1 MKQLFLTLTMLA
13 LPLIGFAQQR
23 IDLSGNWTVSL
34 GGNENHSIVLPNTL
48 DGASIGEPNALSP
61 ALTKPQ
67 LSRLTRKHSFIG
79 EAKYQREI
87 TITKEMADKP
97 LELLLERVMWRSRL
111 LIDGQ
116 DAGQMQESLVTPHVF
131 HIKGLTEGKH
141 TLTLIIDN
149 RKLHEISVDNLAHS
163 YTNDTQIMWNGVL
176 GRMELN
182 VAPVITDVQVYPD
195 IEKQQ
200 VSIKVKGSA
209 ADYVFTLDGCNVVP
223 TKVGD
228 GEYVLSINNMK
239 LWDEFTPNLYTLT
252 VSALQ
257 SLPQPKSKRQTVSHL
272 SPLTSHF
279 SVSFGMRSFKA
290 KGNRLLIN
298 GNPTFLR
305 GTLECC
311 IFPLT
316 GTPPTDERGWMK
328 VFTTARE
335 YGLNHLR
342 FHSWCPPE
350 AAFRVADKM
359 GFYCQ
364 VELPNW
370 SLKVNQ
376 DSATAKFLYQEF
388 DNIIRNYG
396 NHPSL
401 CIISCGNELQPD
413 FKFLNEFTHY
423 MKTQDPRH
431 LYVTSTFTFEKGHGV
446 KQEPEDDIFITQW
459 TDNGWV
465 RGQGVFDEKVPDF
478 KSDYREAAKN
488 ITVPLV
494 SHEIGQYSVY
504 PNIREIEKYSGV
516 LDPLNFKAIRNDLQK
531 KGLLHKADDYLKA
544 SGKLAVILYKEEI
557 ERAMKTPQQ
566 SGFQLLDLHDF
577 PGQGTALVGL
587 LDAFWDSKGLV
598 EPQRFREACAPV
610 VPLAQF
616 DKAVWK
622 ADETFTARVDI
633 ANYSFE
639 SMEGKTISWQLADEM
654 GDVYAEGSGKNI
666 SIILNKV
673 SVAKRFDLIVSIN
686 DTPWRNRWNIWV
698 YPDVIMPQ
706 DKQILVTSNIDE
718 ATKALKKGKK
728 VLFSPKKETVKGLE
742 GKFLPVFW
750 SPVHFPKQ
758 AGTMGLLCDPR
769 HPALAHFPTD
779 MHSDWQWWNLVK
791 RSRVMVLDSIA
802 PVSPIVESVDN
813 FVNNRRL
820 AQVFEAKVGKGSLI
834 FSSIDLLTDAHLPE
848 LRQMQYSLIKYMQ
861 SSEFHPSSEIS
872 VPQLRSLLLNE
883 ATEQNTGAT
892 SIYD

>member
-1 MKQLFLTLTMLA
+1 MKKCITFALLA
-13 LPLIGFAQQR
+13 LPLFVFAQQR
-23 IDLSGNWTVSL
+23 LDLSGEWKVSL
-34 GGNENHSIVLPNTL
+34 NNSGDQTIMLPNTL
-48 DGASIGEPNALSP
+48 DGAGIGEPNTLSP

-87 TITKEMADKP
+87 TITKEMAGKP

-116 DAGQMQESLVTPHVF
+116 DAGQIQESLVSPHVF

-141 TLTLIIDN
+141 TLTLFIDN

-182 VAPVITDVQVYPD
+182 VAPVITDVQIYPD

-200 VSIKVKGSA
+200 VSIKVRGSA
-209 ADYVFTLDGCNVVP
+209 ADYGFTLDGCSVVP

-228 GEYVLSINNMK
+228 GEYVLPISNMK

-252 VSALQ
+252 ATTLPSS
-257 SLPQPKSKRQTVSHL
+257 SL
-272 SPLTSHF
+272 

-413 FKFLNEFTHY
+413 FKFLNELTLY

-465 RGQGVFDEKVPDF
+465 RGQGVFDERVPDF

-544 SGKLAVILYKEEI
+544 SGKLAVILYKEEM
-557 ERAMKTPQQ
+557 ERAMRTPQQ

-610 VPLAQF
+610 VPLALF

-633 ANYSFE
+633 ANYSLE
-639 SMEGKTISWQLADEM
+639 SMEGKTICWQLADEM
-654 GDVYAEGSGKNI
+654 GDIYTEGTGRDI
-666 SIILNKV
+666 SIQLNRLEE
-673 SVAKRFDLIVSIN
+673 AKRFELIVSIQ

-698 YPDVIMPQ
+698 YPEVVLPQ
-706 DKQILVTSNIDE
+706 DKQILVTTNIDE
-718 ATKALKKGKK
+718 ALKALNKGKK
-728 VLFSPKKETVKGLE
+728 VLLSPKKETVKGLE

-758 AGTMGLLCDPR
+758 AVTMGLLCDPR

-834 FSSIDLLTDAHLPE
+834 FSSIDLLTDSNLPE
-848 LRQMQYSLIKYMQ
+848 IRQMQYSLLRYMQ
-861 SSEFHPSSEIS
+861 STEFHPSTSLSES
-872 VPQLRSLLLNE
+872 QLRSLLLNE
-883 ATEQNTGAT
+883 ATEQKTGAT

>member
-1 MKQLFLTLTMLA
+1 MKKCITFALLA
-13 LPLIGFAQQR
+13 LPLFVFAQQR
-23 IDLSGNWTVSL
+23 LDLSGEWKVSL
-34 GGNENHSIVLPNTL
+34 NNRGNQTIMLPNTL
-48 DGASIGEPNALSP
+48 DGAGIGEPNTLSP

-87 TITKEMADKP
+87 TITKEMAGKP

-116 DAGQMQESLVTPHVF
+116 DAGQIQESLVSPHVF

-141 TLTLIIDN
+141 TLTLFIDN

-182 VAPVITDVQVYPD
+182 VAPVITDVQIYPD

-200 VSIKVKGSA
+200 VSIKVRGSA
-209 ADYVFTLDGCNVVP
+209 ADYGFTLDGCSVVP

-228 GEYVLSINNMK
+228 GEYVLPISNMK

-252 VSALQ
+252 ATTLPSS
-257 SLPQPKSKRQTVSHL
+257 SL
-272 SPLTSHF
+272 

-316 GTPPTDERGWMK
+316 GTPPTDVRGWMK

-413 FKFLNEFTHY
+413 FKFLNELTLY

-465 RGQGVFDEKVPDF
+465 RGQGVFDERVPDF

-504 PNIREIEKYSGV
+504 PNIKEIDKYTGI

-633 ANYSFE
+633 ANYSLE
-639 SMEGKTISWQLADEM
+639 SMEGKTICWQLTDEM

-666 SIILNKV
+666 SISLNKV
-673 SVAKRFDLIVSIN
+673 SEAKRFELIVSIK

-706 DKQILVTSNIDE
+706 DKKILVTSNIDE
-718 ATKALKKGKK
+718 AMKALNKGKK

-820 AQVFEAKVGKGSLI
+820 AQVFETKVGKGSLI
-834 FSSIDLLTDAHLPE
+834 FSSIDLLTDSNLPE
-848 LRQMQYSLIKYMQ
+848 IRQMQYSLLRYMQ
-861 SSEFHPSSEIS
+861 STEFHPSTSLSES
-872 VPQLRSLLLNE
+872 QLRSLLLNE
-883 ATEQNTGAT
+883 ATEQKTGAT

>member
-1 MKQLFLTLTMLA
+1 MKKLLMTLAWLA
-13 LPLIGFAQQR
+13 LPMALFAQQR
-23 IDLSGNWTVSL
+23 IDLSGEWKVSMV
-34 GGNENHSIVLPNTL
+34 NHPITLPNTL
-48 DGASIGEPNALSP
+48 DGAGIGEPNTLTP

-67 LSRLTRKHSFIG
+67 LLRLTRKHSYIG
-79 EAKYQREI
+79 KASYQREI
-87 TITKEMADKP
+87 TINKEMAGKP

-116 DAGQMQESLVTPHVF
+116 DLGQMQESLVSPHVF
-131 HIKGLTEGKH
+131 SINGLSEGKH
-141 TLTLIIDN
+141 TLTLLIDN
-149 RKLHEISVDNLAHS
+149 NKLHEISVNNLAHS

-176 GRMELN
+176 GRMELS
-182 VAPVITDVQVYPD
+182 VAPAISDVQVYPD
-195 IEKQQ
+195 IDNSRIA
-200 VSIKVKGSA
+200 VKVKA
-209 ADYVFTLDGCNVVP
+209 ENPVFLLDGAQTAA
-223 TKVGD
+223 TKTAD
-228 GEYVLSINNMK
+228 GEYIIPVANMK
-239 LWDEFTPNLYTLT
+239 LWNEFTPNLYSLT
-252 VSALQ
+252 VMAGQ
-257 SLPQPKSKRQTVSHL
+257 QQKTV
-272 SPLTSHF
+272 T
-279 SVSFGMRSFKA
+279 FGMRSFKA

-298 GNPTFLR
+298 GKPTFLR

-413 FKFLNEFTHY
+413 FKFLNELTHY

-431 LYVTSTFTFEKGHGV
+431 LYVTSTFTFEKGHGR

-465 RGQGVFDEKVPDF
+465 RGQGVFDEHVPDF
-478 KSDYREAAKN
+478 KSDYREAAKD
-488 ITVPLV
+488 ITVPLI

-504 PNIREIEKYSGV
+504 PNIREIDKYTGV

-544 SGKLAVILYKEEI
+544 SGKLAAILYKEDM

-610 VPLAQF
+610 VPLAHF

-622 ADETFTARVDI
+622 ANETFTARVDI
-633 ANYSFE
+633 ANYSLE
-639 SMEGKTISWQLADEM
+639 SMEDKTICWQLLDSEGQVYDE
-654 GDVYAEGSGKNI
+654 GEGTYSSLFTLN
-666 SIILNKV
+666 SSLNKV
-673 SVAKRFDLIVSIN
+673 SEAKRLELIVSIK

-698 YPDVIMPQ
+698 YPEVVLPK
-706 DKQILVTSNIDE
+706 DKHILVTSNIGD
-718 ATKALKKGKK
+718 ALKALHHGKK

-758 AGTMGLLCDPR
+758 AATMGLLCDPR
-769 HPALAHFPTD
+769 HPALSEFPTD

-802 PVSPIVESVDN
+802 PVSPIVESIDN

-820 AQVFEAKVGKGSLI
+820 AQVFEAKIGKGSLI

-848 LRQMQYSLIKYMQ
+848 LRQMQYSLLKYMQ
-861 SSEFHPSSEIS
+861 SDEFRPATIITENEF
-872 VPQLRSLLLNE
+872 RSLLLE
-883 ATEQNTGAT
+883 SATEQKTGAT

>member
-1 MKQLFLTLTMLA
+1 MKKCITFALLA
-13 LPLIGFAQQR
+13 LPLFVFAQQR
-23 IDLSGNWTVSL
+23 LDLSGEWKVSL
-34 GGNENHSIVLPNTL
+34 NNRGNQTIMLPNTL
-48 DGASIGEPNALSP
+48 DGAGIGEPNTLSP

-87 TITKEMADKP
+87 TITKEMAGKP

-116 DAGQMQESLVTPHVF
+116 DAGQIQESLVSPHVF

-141 TLTLIIDN
+141 TLTLFIDN

-182 VAPVITDVQVYPD
+182 VAPVITDVQIYPD

-200 VSIKVKGSA
+200 VSIKVRGSA
-209 ADYVFTLDGCNVVP
+209 ADYGFTLDGCSVVP

-228 GEYVLSINNMK
+228 GEYVLPISNMK

-252 VSALQ
+252 ATTLPSS
-257 SLPQPKSKRQTVSHL
+257 SL
-272 SPLTSHF
+272 

-413 FKFLNEFTHY
+413 FKFLNELTLY

-465 RGQGVFDEKVPDF
+465 RGQGVFDERVPDF

-504 PNIREIEKYSGV
+504 PNIKEIDKYTGI

-633 ANYSFE
+633 ANYSLE
-639 SMEGKTISWQLADEM
+639 SMEGKTICWQLTDEM

-666 SIILNKV
+666 SISLNKV
-673 SVAKRFDLIVSIN
+673 SEAKRLELIVSIK

-706 DKQILVTSNIDE
+706 DKKILVTSNIDE
-718 ATKALKKGKK
+718 AMKALNKGKK

-758 AGTMGLLCDPR
+758 VGTMGLLCDPR

-820 AQVFEAKVGKGSLI
+820 AQVFETKVGKGSLI
-834 FSSIDLLTDAHLPE
+834 FSSIDLLTDSNLPE
-848 LRQMQYSLIKYMQ
+848 IRQMQYSLLRYMQ
-861 SSEFHPSSEIS
+861 STEFHPSTSLSES
-872 VPQLRSLLLNE
+872 QLRSLLLNE
-883 ATEQNTGAT
+883 ATEQKTGAT

>member
-97 LELLLERVMWRSRL
+97 LELFLERVMWRSRL

-228 GEYVLSINNMK
+228 GEYVLPISNMK

-820 AQVFEAKVGKGSLI
+820 AKIFEAKVGKGSLI
-834 FSSIDLLTDAHLPE
+834 FSSIDLLTDSNLPE
-848 LRQMQYSLIKYMQ
+848 IRQMQYSLLKYMQ
-861 SSEFHPSSEIS
+861 GSEFHPSSEIS

>member
-1 MKQLFLTLTMLA
+1 MKKCITFALLA
-13 LPLIGFAQQR
+13 LPLFVFAQQR
-23 IDLSGNWTVSL
+23 LDLSGEWKVSL
-34 GGNENHSIVLPNTL
+34 NNRGNQTIMLPNTL
-48 DGASIGEPNALSP
+48 DGAGIGEPNTLSP

-87 TITKEMADKP
+87 TITKEMAGKP

-116 DAGQMQESLVTPHVF
+116 DAGQIQESLVSPHVF

-141 TLTLIIDN
+141 TLTLFIDN

-182 VAPVITDVQVYPD
+182 VAPVITDVQIYPD

-200 VSIKVKGSA
+200 VSIKVRGSA
-209 ADYVFTLDGCNVVP
+209 ADYGFTLDGCSVVP

-228 GEYVLSINNMK
+228 GEYVLPISNMK

-252 VSALQ
+252 ATTLPSS
-257 SLPQPKSKRQTVSHL
+257 SL
-272 SPLTSHF
+272 

-316 GTPPTDERGWMK
+316 GTPPTDERDWMK

-413 FKFLNEFTHY
+413 FKFLNELTLY

-465 RGQGVFDEKVPDF
+465 RGQGVFDERVPDF

-504 PNIREIEKYSGV
+504 PNIKEIDKYTGI

-633 ANYSFE
+633 ANYSLE
-639 SMEGKTISWQLADEM
+639 SMEGKTICWQLTDEM

-666 SIILNKV
+666 SISLNKV
-673 SVAKRFDLIVSIN
+673 SEAKRLELIVSIK

-706 DKQILVTSNIDE
+706 DKKILVTSNIDE
-718 ATKALKKGKK
+718 AMKALNKGKK

-834 FSSIDLLTDAHLPE
+834 FSSIDLLTDSNLPE
-848 LRQMQYSLIKYMQ
+848 IRQMQYSLLRYMQ
-861 SSEFHPSSEIS
+861 STEFHPSTSLSES
-872 VPQLRSLLLNE
+872 QLRSLLLNE
-883 ATEQNTGAT
+883 ATEQKTGAT

>member
-1 MKQLFLTLTMLA
+1 MKKCITFALLA
-13 LPLIGFAQQR
+13 LPLFVFAQQR
-23 IDLSGNWTVSL
+23 LDLSGEWKVSL
-34 GGNENHSIVLPNTL
+34 NNRGNQTIMLPNTL
-48 DGASIGEPNALSP
+48 DGAGIGEPNTLSP

-87 TITKEMADKP
+87 TITKEMAGKP

-116 DAGQMQESLVTPHVF
+116 DAGQIQESLVSPHVF

-141 TLTLIIDN
+141 TLTLFIDN

-182 VAPVITDVQVYPD
+182 VAPVITDVQIYPD

-200 VSIKVKGSA
+200 VSIKVRGSA
-209 ADYVFTLDGCNVVP
+209 ADYGFTLDGCSVVP

-228 GEYVLSINNMK
+228 GEYVLPISNMK

-252 VSALQ
+252 ATTLPSS
-257 SLPQPKSKRQTVSHL
+257 SL
-272 SPLTSHF
+272 

-316 GTPPTDERGWMK
+316 GTPPTDERDWMK

-413 FKFLNEFTHY
+413 FKFLNELTLY

-465 RGQGVFDEKVPDF
+465 RGQGVFDERVPDF

-504 PNIREIEKYSGV
+504 PNIKEIDKYTGI

-633 ANYSFE
+633 ANYSLE
-639 SMEGKTISWQLADEM
+639 SMEGKTICWQLTDEM

-666 SIILNKV
+666 SISLNKV
-673 SVAKRFDLIVSIN
+673 SEAKRLELIVSIK

-706 DKQILVTSNIDE
+706 DKKILVTSNIDE
-718 ATKALKKGKK
+718 AMKALNKGKK

-820 AQVFEAKVGKGSLI
+820 AQVFETKVGKGSLI
-834 FSSIDLLTDAHLPE
+834 FSSIDLLTDSNLPE
-848 LRQMQYSLIKYMQ
+848 IRQMQYSLLRYMQ
-861 SSEFHPSSEIS
+861 STEFHPSTSLSES
-872 VPQLRSLLLNE
+872 QLRSLLLNE
-883 ATEQNTGAT
+883 ATEQKTGAT

>member
-1 MKQLFLTLTMLA
+1 MKKCITFALLA
-13 LPLIGFAQQR
+13 LPLFVFAQQR
-23 IDLSGNWTVSL
+23 LDLSGEWKVSL
-34 GGNENHSIVLPNTL
+34 NNRGNQTIMLPNTL
-48 DGASIGEPNALSP
+48 DGAGIGEPNTLSP

-87 TITKEMADKP
+87 TITKEMAGKP

-116 DAGQMQESLVTPHVF
+116 DAGQIQESLVSPHVF

-141 TLTLIIDN
+141 TLTLFIDN

-182 VAPVITDVQVYPD
+182 VAPVITDVQIYPD

-200 VSIKVKGSA
+200 VSIKVRGSA
-209 ADYVFTLDGCNVVP
+209 ADYGFTLDGCSVVP

-228 GEYVLSINNMK
+228 GEYVLPISNMK

-252 VSALQ
+252 ATTLPSS
-257 SLPQPKSKRQTVSHL
+257 SL
-272 SPLTSHF
+272 

-413 FKFLNEFTHY
+413 FKFLNELTLY

-465 RGQGVFDEKVPDF
+465 RGQGVFDERVPDF

-504 PNIREIEKYSGV
+504 PNIKEIDKYTGI

-633 ANYSFE
+633 ANYSLE
-639 SMEGKTISWQLADEM
+639 SMEGKTICWQLTDEM

-666 SIILNKV
+666 SISLNKV
-673 SVAKRFDLIVSIN
+673 SEAKRFELIVSIK

-706 DKQILVTSNIDE
+706 DKKILVTSNIDE
-718 ATKALKKGKK
+718 AMKALNKGKK

-834 FSSIDLLTDAHLPE
+834 FSSIDLLTDSNLPE
-848 LRQMQYSLIKYMQ
+848 LRQMQYSLLRYMQ
-861 SSEFHPSSEIS
+861 SSEFHPSTSLSES
-872 VPQLRSLLLNE
+872 QLRSLLLNE
-883 ATEQNTGAT
+883 ATEQKTGAT

>member
-1 MKQLFLTLTMLA
+1 MKKFITLALLA
-13 LPLIGFAQQR
+13 LPLFVFAQQR
-23 IDLSGNWTVSL
+23 LDLSGEWKVSL
-34 GGNENHSIVLPNTL
+34 NNSGDQTIMLPNTL
-48 DGASIGEPNALSP
+48 DGAGIGEPNTLSP

-79 EAKYQREI
+79 ESKYQREI
-87 TITKEMADKP
+87 TITKEMAGKP

-116 DAGQMQESLVTPHVF
+116 DAGQIQESLVSPHVF

-141 TLTLIIDN
+141 TLTLFIDN

-182 VAPVITDVQVYPD
+182 VAPVITDVQIYPD

-200 VSIKVKGSA
+200 VSIKVRGSA
-209 ADYVFTLDGCNVVP
+209 ADYGFTLDGCSVVP

-228 GEYVLSINNMK
+228 GEYVLPISNMK

-252 VSALQ
+252 ATTLPSS
-257 SLPQPKSKRQTVSHL
+257 SL
-272 SPLTSHF
+272 

-413 FKFLNEFTHY
+413 FKFLNELTLY

-465 RGQGVFDEKVPDF
+465 RGQGVFDERVPDF

-544 SGKLAVILYKEEI
+544 SGKLAVILYKEEM
-557 ERAMKTPQQ
+557 ERAMRTPQQ

-610 VPLAQF
+610 VPLALF

-633 ANYSFE
+633 ANYSLE
-639 SMEGKTISWQLADEM
+639 SMEGKTICWQLADEM
-654 GDVYAEGSGKNI
+654 GDIYTEGTGRDI
-666 SIILNKV
+666 SIQLNRLEE
-673 SVAKRFDLIVSIN
+673 AKRFELIVSIQ

-698 YPDVIMPQ
+698 YPEVVLPQ
-706 DKQILVTSNIDE
+706 DKQILVTTNIDE
-718 ATKALKKGKK
+718 ALKALNKGKK
-728 VLFSPKKETVKGLE
+728 VLLSPKKETVKGLE

-758 AGTMGLLCDPR
+758 AVTMGLLCDPR

-834 FSSIDLLTDAHLPE
+834 FSSIDLLTDSNLPE
-848 LRQMQYSLIKYMQ
+848 IRQMQYSLLRYMQ
-861 SSEFHPSSEIS
+861 STEFHPSTSLSES
-872 VPQLRSLLLNE
+872 QLRSLLLNE
-883 ATEQNTGAT
+883 ATEQKTGAT

>member
-1 MKQLFLTLTMLA
+1 MKKFITLALLA
-13 LPLIGFAQQR
+13 LPLFVFAQQR
-23 IDLSGNWTVSL
+23 LDLSGEWKVSL
-34 GGNENHSIVLPNTL
+34 NNSGDQTIMLPNTL
-48 DGASIGEPNALSP
+48 DGAGIGEPNTLSP

-87 TITKEMADKP
+87 TITKEMAGKP
-97 LELLLERVMWRSRL
+97 LELLLERVMWLSRL

-116 DAGQMQESLVTPHVF
+116 DAGQIQESLVSPHVF

-141 TLTLIIDN
+141 TLTLFIDN

-182 VAPVITDVQVYPD
+182 VAPVITDVQIYPD

-200 VSIKVKGSA
+200 VSIKVRGSA
-209 ADYVFTLDGCNVVP
+209 ADYGFTLDGCSVVP

-228 GEYVLSINNMK
+228 GEYVLPISNMK

-252 VSALQ
+252 ATTLPSS
-257 SLPQPKSKRQTVSHL
+257 SL
-272 SPLTSHF
+272 

-328 VFTTARE
+328 VFTTVRE

-413 FKFLNEFTHY
+413 FKFLNELTHY

-465 RGQGVFDEKVPDF
+465 RGQGVFDERVPDF

-504 PNIREIEKYSGV
+504 PNIKEIDKYTGI

-531 KGLLHKADDYLKA
+531 KGLLHKANDYLRA

-633 ANYSFE
+633 ANYSLE
-639 SMEGKTISWQLADEM
+639 SMEGKTICWQLADEM

-666 SIILNKV
+666 SISLNKV
-673 SVAKRFDLIVSIN
+673 SEAKRLELIVSIK

-718 ATKALKKGKK
+718 AMKALNKGKK

-820 AQVFEAKVGKGSLI
+820 AQVFEAKVGKGCLI
-834 FSSIDLLTDAHLPE
+834 FSSIDLLTDGNLPE
-848 LRQMQYSLIKYMQ
+848 IRQMQYSLLKYMQ
-861 SSEFHPSSEIS
+861 GSEFHPSASLSES
-872 VPQLRSLLLNE
+872 QLRSLLLNE
-883 ATEQNTGAT
+883 ATEQKSGAT

>member
-1 MKQLFLTLTMLA
+1 MKKFITLALLA
-13 LPLIGFAQQR
+13 LPLFVFAQQR
-23 IDLSGNWTVSL
+23 LDLSGEWKVSL
-34 GGNENHSIVLPNTL
+34 NNSGDQTIMLPNTL
-48 DGASIGEPNALSP
+48 DGAGIGEPNTLSP

-87 TITKEMADKP
+87 TITKEMAGKP

-116 DAGQMQESLVTPHVF
+116 DAGQIQESLVSPHVF

-141 TLTLIIDN
+141 TLTLFIDN
-149 RKLHEISVDNLAHS
+149 RKLHEISVGNLAHS

-182 VAPVITDVQVYPD
+182 VAPVITDVQIYPD

-200 VSIKVKGSA
+200 VSIKVRGSA
-209 ADYVFTLDGCNVVP
+209 ADYGFTLDGCSVVP

-228 GEYVLSINNMK
+228 GEYVLPISNMK

-252 VSALQ
+252 ATTLPSS
-257 SLPQPKSKRQTVSHL
+257 SL
-272 SPLTSHF
+272 

-413 FKFLNEFTHY
+413 FKFLNELTHY

-465 RGQGVFDEKVPDF
+465 RGQGVFDERVPDF

-504 PNIREIEKYSGV
+504 PNIKEIDKYTGI

-531 KGLLHKADDYLKA
+531 KGLLHKANDYLRA

-633 ANYSFE
+633 ANYSLE
-639 SMEGKTISWQLADEM
+639 SMEGKTICWQLADEM

-666 SIILNKV
+666 SISLNKV
-673 SVAKRFDLIVSIN
+673 SEAKRLELIVSIK

-718 ATKALKKGKK
+718 AMKALNKGKK

-834 FSSIDLLTDAHLPE
+834 FSSIDLLTDSDLPE
-848 LRQMQYSLIKYMQ
+848 IRQMQYSLLSYMQ
-861 SSEFHPSSEIS
+861 SSEFHPSQTITE
-872 VPQLRSLLLNE
+872 VDLRNLLLVKS
-883 ATEQNTGAT
+883 TEQKTDAT
-892 SIYD
+892 SIYN

>member
-1 MKQLFLTLTMLA
+1 MKKCITFALLA
-13 LPLIGFAQQR
+13 LPLFVFAQQR
-23 IDLSGNWTVSL
+23 LDLSGEWKVSL
-34 GGNENHSIVLPNTL
+34 NNRGNQTIMLPNTL
-48 DGASIGEPNALSP
+48 DGAGIGEPNTLSP

-87 TITKEMADKP
+87 TITKEMAGKP

-116 DAGQMQESLVTPHVF
+116 DAGQIQESLVSPHVF

-141 TLTLIIDN
+141 TLTLFIDN

-182 VAPVITDVQVYPD
+182 VAPVITDVQIYPD

-200 VSIKVKGSA
+200 VSIKVRGSA
-209 ADYVFTLDGCNVVP
+209 ADYGFTLDGCSVVP

-228 GEYVLSINNMK
+228 GEYVLPISNMK

-252 VSALQ
+252 ATTLPSS
-257 SLPQPKSKRQTVSHL
+257 SL
-272 SPLTSHF
+272 

-316 GTPPTDERGWMK
+316 GTPPTDERDWMK

-335 YGLNHLR
+335 YGINHLR

-413 FKFLNEFTHY
+413 FKFLNELTLY

-465 RGQGVFDEKVPDF
+465 RGQGVFDERVPDF

-504 PNIREIEKYSGV
+504 PNIKEIDKYTGI

-633 ANYSFE
+633 ANYSLE
-639 SMEGKTISWQLADEM
+639 SMEGKTICWQLTDEM

-666 SIILNKV
+666 SISLNKV
-673 SVAKRFDLIVSIN
+673 SEAKRLELIVSIK

-706 DKQILVTSNIDE
+706 DKKILVTSNIDE
-718 ATKALKKGKK
+718 AMKALNKGKK

-820 AQVFEAKVGKGSLI
+820 AQVFETKVGKGSLI
-834 FSSIDLLTDAHLPE
+834 FSSIDLLTDSNLPE
-848 LRQMQYSLIKYMQ
+848 IRQMQYSLLRYMQ
-861 SSEFHPSSEIS
+861 STEFHPSTSLSES
-872 VPQLRSLLLNE
+872 QLRSLLLNE
-883 ATEQNTGAT
+883 ATEQKTGAT

>member
-1 MKQLFLTLTMLA
+1 MMKKLFLGILSLMLPV
-13 LPLIGFAQQR
+13 LVSAQQYL
-23 IDLSGNWTVSL
+23 DLSGEWTVSI
-34 GGNENHSIVLPNTL
+34 GKGNQRIVLPNTL
-48 DGASIGEPNALSP
+48 DGAGIGEPNM
-61 ALTKPQ
+61 LTPMLQKPQ
-67 LSRLTRKHSFIG
+67 LSRLTRKYSFIG
-79 EAKYQREI
+79 IATYQREI
-87 TITKEMADKP
+87 TINAEMANKP
-97 LELLLERVMWRSRL
+97 LQLMLERVMWRSRL
-111 LIDGQ
+111 QIDGK
-116 DAGQMQESLVTPHVF
+116 DLGQMQESLTSPHLF
-131 HIKGLTEGKH
+131 YIKEGLREGKH
-141 TLTLIIDN
+141 TLTLTIDN
-149 RKLHEISVDNLAHS
+149 SKLHDISVDNLAHS

-176 GRMELN
+176 GKMELS
-182 VAPVITDVQVYPD
+182 VAPIITDVQVYPD
-195 IEKQQ
+195 IEQQ
-200 VSIKVKGSA
+200 QISVLVKGITKP
-209 ADYVFTLDGCNVVP
+209 VFSLDGRDVAPVY
-223 TKVGD
+223 VSGD
-228 GEYVLSINNMK
+228 KYVLPISNMRT
-239 LWDEFTPNLYTLT
+239 WSEFDPYLYTLDVKYGGQTKT
-252 VSALQ
+252 V
-257 SLPQPKSKRQTVSHL
+257 T
-272 SPLTSHF
+272 
-279 SVSFGMRSFKA
+279 FGMRSFKA
-290 KGNRLLIN
+290 DGNRLLIN
-298 GNPTFLR
+298 GHPTFLR

-311 IFPLT
+311 VFPLT

-328 VFTTARE
+328 VFTIARE

-370 SLKVNQ
+370 SLTVNK
-376 DSATAKFLYQEF
+376 DSATARFLYTEF

-413 FKFLNEFTHY
+413 FMFLNELTHY
-423 MKTQDPRH
+423 MKTRDPRH
-431 LYVTSTFTFEKGHGV
+431 LYVTSTFTFEKGHG
-446 KQEPEDDIFITQW
+446 KRQEPEDDIFITQW

-465 RGQGVFDEKVPDF
+465 RGQGVFDEHVPDF

-504 PNIREIEKYSGV
+504 PNIKEIDKYTGV

-531 KGLLHKADDYLKA
+531 KDLLHKADDYLMA
-544 SGKLAVILYKEEI
+544 SGKLAAILYKEEI

-622 ADETFTARVDI
+622 ADETFTAKVDI

-639 SMEGKTISWQLADEM
+639 SMNNKTISWQLVDEAGDIYADGTGEKI
-654 GDVYAEGSGKNI
+654 AI
-666 SIILNKV
+666 PLNKV
-673 SVAKRFDLIVSIN
+673 EKAKRLELVVSIK

-698 YPDVIMPQ
+698 YPEVSIPQ
-706 DKQILVTSNIDE
+706 DKQLLITADINE
-718 ATKALKKGKK
+718 AMKALASGKK
-728 VLFSPKKETVKGLE
+728 VLLSPKTSGIKGLE

-758 AGTMGLLCDPR
+758 AGTMGLLCNPK
-769 HPALAHFPTD
+769 HPALADFPTD

-791 RSRVMVLDSIA
+791 RSRVMVLDSI
-802 PVSPIVESVDN
+802 PQVTPIVESVDN

-820 AQVFEAKVGKGSLI
+820 AQVFEAKVLCKAKRYSRAGEGSLI
-834 FSSIDLLTDAHLPE
+834 FSSIDLLTDANLPE
-848 LRQMQYSLIKYMQ
+848 LRQMQYSLVRYML
-861 SSEFHPSSEIS
+861 SSEFHPTNSLSES
-872 VPQLRSLLLNE
+872 DLRTLLLDE
-883 ATEQNTGAT
+883 AKEQKTGAT

>member
-1 MKQLFLTLTMLA
+1 MKKFITLALLA
-13 LPLIGFAQQR
+13 LPLFVFAQQR
-23 IDLSGNWTVSL
+23 LDLSGEWKVSL
-34 GGNENHSIVLPNTL
+34 NNSGDQTIMLPNTL
-48 DGASIGEPNALSP
+48 DGAGIGEPNTLSP

-87 TITKEMADKP
+87 TITKEMAGKP

-116 DAGQMQESLVTPHVF
+116 DAGQIQESLVSPHVF

-141 TLTLIIDN
+141 TLTLFIDN

-182 VAPVITDVQVYPD
+182 VAPVITDVQIYPD

-200 VSIKVKGSA
+200 VSIKVRGSA
-209 ADYVFTLDGCNVVP
+209 ADYGFTLDGCSVVP

-228 GEYVLSINNMK
+228 GEYVLPISNMK

-252 VSALQ
+252 ATTLPSS
-257 SLPQPKSKRQTVSHL
+257 SL
-272 SPLTSHF
+272 

-413 FKFLNEFTHY
+413 FKFLNELTLY

-465 RGQGVFDEKVPDF
+465 RGQGVFDERVPDF

-610 VPLAQF
+610 VPLALF

-633 ANYSFE
+633 ANYSLE
-639 SMEGKTISWQLADEM
+639 SMEGKTICWQLADEM
-654 GDVYAEGSGKNI
+654 GDIYTEGSGKNI
-666 SIILNKV
+666 SISLNKV
-673 SVAKRFDLIVSIN
+673 SEAKRLELIVSIK

-718 ATKALKKGKK
+718 AMKALNKGKK

-820 AQVFEAKVGKGSLI
+820 AQVFEAKVGKGCLI
-834 FSSIDLLTDAHLPE
+834 FSSIDLLTDGNLPE
-848 LRQMQYSLIKYMQ
+848 IRQMQYSLLKYMQ
-861 SSEFHPSSEIS
+861 GSEFHPSASLSES
-872 VPQLRSLLLNE
+872 QLRSLLLNE
-883 ATEQNTGAT
+883 ATEQKSGAT

>member
-1 MKQLFLTLTMLA
+1 MKKCITFALLA
-13 LPLIGFAQQR
+13 LPLFVFAQQR
-23 IDLSGNWTVSL
+23 LDLRGEWKVSL
-34 GGNENHSIVLPNTL
+34 NNRGNQTIMLPNTL
-48 DGASIGEPNALSP
+48 DGAGIGEPNTLSP

-87 TITKEMADKP
+87 TITKEMAGKP

-116 DAGQMQESLVTPHVF
+116 DAGQIQESLVSPHVF

-141 TLTLIIDN
+141 TLTLFIDN

-182 VAPVITDVQVYPD
+182 VAPVITDVQIYPD

-200 VSIKVKGSA
+200 VSIKVRGSA
-209 ADYVFTLDGCNVVP
+209 ADYGFTLDGCSVVP

-228 GEYVLSINNMK
+228 GEYVLPISNMK

-252 VSALQ
+252 ATTLPSS
-257 SLPQPKSKRQTVSHL
+257 SL
-272 SPLTSHF
+272 

-316 GTPPTDERGWMK
+316 GTPPTDERDWMK

-413 FKFLNEFTHY
+413 FKFLNELTLY

-465 RGQGVFDEKVPDF
+465 RGQGVFDERVPDF

-504 PNIREIEKYSGV
+504 PNIKEIDKYTGI

-633 ANYSFE
+633 ANYSLE
-639 SMEGKTISWQLADEM
+639 SMEGKTICWQLTDEM

-666 SIILNKV
+666 SISLNKV
-673 SVAKRFDLIVSIN
+673 SEAKRLELIVSIK

-706 DKQILVTSNIDE
+706 DKKILVTSNIDE
-718 ATKALKKGKK
+718 AMKALNKGKK

-820 AQVFEAKVGKGSLI
+820 AQVFETKVGKGSLI
-834 FSSIDLLTDAHLPE
+834 FSSIDLLTDSNLPE
-848 LRQMQYSLIKYMQ
+848 IRQMQYSLLRYMQ
-861 SSEFHPSSEIS
+861 STEFHPSTSLSES
-872 VPQLRSLLLNE
+872 QLRSLLLNE
-883 ATEQNTGAT
+883 ATEQKTGAT

>member
-1 MKQLFLTLTMLA
+1 MKKCITFALLA
-13 LPLIGFAQQR
+13 LPLFVFAQQR
-23 IDLSGNWTVSL
+23 LDLSGEWKVSL
-34 GGNENHSIVLPNTL
+34 NNRGNQTIMLPNTL
-48 DGASIGEPNALSP
+48 DGAGIGEPNTLSP

-87 TITKEMADKP
+87 TITKEMAGKP

-116 DAGQMQESLVTPHVF
+116 DAGQIQESLVSPHVF

-141 TLTLIIDN
+141 TLTLFIDN

-182 VAPVITDVQVYPD
+182 VAPVITDVQIYPD

-200 VSIKVKGSA
+200 VSIKVRGSA
-209 ADYVFTLDGCNVVP
+209 ADYGFTLDGCSVVP

-228 GEYVLSINNMK
+228 GEYVLPISNMK

-252 VSALQ
+252 ATTLPSS
-257 SLPQPKSKRQTVSHL
+257 SL
-272 SPLTSHF
+272 

-335 YGLNHLR
+335 YGINHLR

-413 FKFLNEFTHY
+413 FKFLNELTLY

-465 RGQGVFDEKVPDF
+465 RGQGVFDERVPDF

-504 PNIREIEKYSGV
+504 PNIKEIDKYTGI

-633 ANYSFE
+633 ANYSLE
-639 SMEGKTISWQLADEM
+639 SMEGKTICWQLTDEM

-666 SIILNKV
+666 SISLNKV
-673 SVAKRFDLIVSIN
+673 SEAKRLELIVSIK

-706 DKQILVTSNIDE
+706 DKKILVTSNIDE
-718 ATKALKKGKK
+718 AMKALNKGKK

-758 AGTMGLLCDPR
+758 VGTMGLLCDPR

-820 AQVFEAKVGKGSLI
+820 AQVFETKVGKGSLI
-834 FSSIDLLTDAHLPE
+834 FSSIDLLTDSNLPE
-848 LRQMQYSLIKYMQ
+848 IRQMQYSLLRYMQ
-861 SSEFHPSSEIS
+861 STEFHPSTSLSES
-872 VPQLRSLLLNE
+872 QLRSLLLNE
-883 ATEQNTGAT
+883 ATEQKTGAT

>member
-1 MKQLFLTLTMLA
+1 MKKCITFALLA
-13 LPLIGFAQQR
+13 LPLFVFAQQR
-23 IDLSGNWTVSL
+23 LDLSGEWKVSL
-34 GGNENHSIVLPNTL
+34 NNRGNQTIMLPNTL
-48 DGASIGEPNALSP
+48 DGAGIGEPNTLSP

-87 TITKEMADKP
+87 TITKEMAGKP

-116 DAGQMQESLVTPHVF
+116 DAGQIQESLVSPHVF

-141 TLTLIIDN
+141 TLTLFIDN

-182 VAPVITDVQVYPD
+182 VAPVITDVQIYPD

-200 VSIKVKGSA
+200 VSIKVRGSA
-209 ADYVFTLDGCNVVP
+209 ADYGFTLDGCSVVP

-228 GEYVLSINNMK
+228 GEYVLPISNMK

-252 VSALQ
+252 ATTLPSS
-257 SLPQPKSKRQTVSHL
+257 SL
-272 SPLTSHF
+272 

-413 FKFLNEFTHY
+413 FKFLNELTLY

-465 RGQGVFDEKVPDF
+465 RGQGVFDERVPDF

-557 ERAMKTPQQ
+557 ERAMRTPQQ

-610 VPLAQF
+610 VPLALF

-633 ANYSFE
+633 ANYSLE
-639 SMEGKTISWQLADEM
+639 SMEGKTICWQLADEM
-654 GDVYAEGSGKNI
+654 GDIYTEGTGRDI
-666 SIILNKV
+666 SIQLNRLEE
-673 SVAKRFDLIVSIN
+673 AKRFELIVSIQ

-698 YPDVIMPQ
+698 YPEVVLPQ
-706 DKQILVTSNIDE
+706 DKQILVTTNIDE
-718 ATKALKKGKK
+718 ALKALNKGKK
-728 VLFSPKKETVKGLE
+728 VLLSPKKETVKGLE

-834 FSSIDLLTDAHLPE
+834 FSSIDLLTDSNLPE
-848 LRQMQYSLIKYMQ
+848 IRQMQYSLLRYMQ
-861 SSEFHPSSEIS
+861 STEFHPSTSLSES
-872 VPQLRSLLLNE
+872 QLRSLLLNE
-883 ATEQNTGAT
+883 ATEQKTGAT